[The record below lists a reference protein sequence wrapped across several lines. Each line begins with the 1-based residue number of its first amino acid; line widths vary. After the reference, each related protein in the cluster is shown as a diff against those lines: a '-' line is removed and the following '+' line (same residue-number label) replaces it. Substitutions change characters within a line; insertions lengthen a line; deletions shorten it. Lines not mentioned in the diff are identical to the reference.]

1 MKHSLRASLAL
12 CAAALGACSSEPP
25 TDIMARPDVLSPAD
39 VVSPTDVVATD
50 AAADVADAS
59 AAPADAGET
68 VLTAAEITA
77 NTTWSGTVRL
87 PNEFVFVRPPAV
99 LTIVPG
105 TRIVGQPSS
114 AVVVTRGARI
124 VADGTRA
131 QPIVFTSVSAIT
143 PGMSPRRGDWGGLV
157 MLGGATINRA
167 GGDAGAGE
175 NQIEGIDAAD
185 SRGRYGGGDDA
196 HDCGTLRYVRIEYA
210 GKVLARDNELN
221 SLTLGGCGR
230 GTVIDYLQA
239 HRGED
244 DGVEVFGGTVDL
256 RHVVITGADDDGLD
270 WDFGWRGRVQFLV
283 IQAPAASTES
293 DPSGIEADN
302 DRDANNA
309 APRSLPVIYNATV
322 IGPNPAGNT
331 MPGAVLRRG
340 TGLRMFNAIFAGWG
354 ARAVDVRDAASA
366 ALATGTSP
374 ELQISSSIF
383 FNNGAMGTG
392 HFTESSDN
400 DGMFNEDQFFRDAAR
415 GNRVDADPMLPAS
428 LIPPMGSPAAS
439 GAATPT
445 DPFFDA
451 TATFVGAIQPG
462 ATTSWLDGWTRL
474 D

>member
-1 MKHSLRASLAL
+1 MTKRLRLPIAL
-12 CAAALGACSSEPP
+12 CAAALGACSSESP
-25 TDIMARPDVLSPAD
+25 TDIMARPDV
-39 VVSPTDVVATD
+39 VTPTDVIPPMDASAPADAITATD
-50 AAADVADAS
+50 AITTT
-59 AAPADAGET
+59 DAGET
-68 VLTAAEITA
+68 VLTTAEITA
-77 NTTWSGTVRL
+77 STTWSGTVRL

-99 LTIVPG
+99 LTILPG

-124 VADGTRA
+124 VADGTRER
-131 QPIVFTSVSAIT
+131 PIVFTSVSAVT
-143 PGMSPRRGDWGGLV
+143 PGMTPRRGDWGGLV
-157 MLGGATINRA
+157 MLGAATINRA

-185 SRGRYGGGDDA
+185 SRGRYGGSDDE
-196 HDCGTLRYVRIEYA
+196 HDCGTLRYVRIDYA

-256 RHVVITGADDDGLD
+256 RHVVISQADDDGLD

-309 APRSLPVIYNATV
+309 APRSLPVIYNATLV
-322 IGPNPAGNT
+322 GPNPASNS

-340 TGLRMFNAIFAGWG
+340 TGLRMYNAIITGWG

-366 ALATGTSP
+366 ALATGTNP
-374 ELQISSSIF
+374 ELQVSSSIF

-392 HFTESSDN
+392 HFIDASDN
-400 DGMFNEDQFFRDAAR
+400 DGMFNEDMFFRDAAR
-415 GNRVDADPMLPAS
+415 ANRVDVDPALPPS
-428 LIPPMGSPAAS
+428 LTPPTGSPAAS
-439 GAATPT
+439 GAAAPT

-451 TATFVGAIQPG
+451 TATYVGAVQPG
-462 ATTSWLDGWTRL
+462 ATTTWLDGWTRFE
-474 D
+474 